1 MCVWVYGTEKKKPQM
16 NADAA
21 YLPTRWRSTL
31 AIPMFS
37 YPQGKQGI
45 LISIQRITSS
55 LSAES
60 TELRPP
66 CSVKYMLLILAFD
79 YIGTT

>member
-1 MCVWVYGTEKKKPQM
+1 MVKKKKKKPQM

-21 YLPTRWRSTL
+21 YLPTRWRSTP

-37 YPQGKQGI
+37 YPQGRQGI

-60 TELRPP
+60 TELRSP